1 MSVVQVMIPVLLG
14 VVALELVVGQAR
26 GRRVYRVADS
36 LADLGCGAM
45 SQVVGI
51 AVTAVSVGTYALTA
65 DLLAVQRWLPV
76 AAWPAG
82 PLGWIAVFLLVDL
95 GQYLTHRLSHRVALL
110 WACHAVH
117 HSSEELNYAVALR
130 NSSFHGFFMWVF
142 FLPLAVA
149 GVPWRMAAVCYGL
162 NVVYQFWLHTRLV
175 GRLGW
180 LERVLNTPSH
190 HRVHHGRDAHY
201 LDRNFGGVLI
211 VWDRL
216 FGTFTPE
223 AEEPRYGTVHPPE
236 SWNPLWANVHGFALI
251 AEAVR
256 RAPNWRGR
264 LRAVFGPPEQLAGL
278 VPAAVPPAPSP
289 ARTVYAGVQLT
300 FAVAATLLLVLPDR
314 LPPLERLAWAG
325 LVLVTLCV
333 MGGLLDGRR
342 WALVLE
348 PVRLAV
354 VVPAALLAAL
364 GPVP

>member
-1 MSVVQVMIPVLLG
+1 MSVVQLMIPVLLG
-14 VVALELVVGQAR
+14 AMTLELLAGQVR
-26 GRRVYRVADS
+26 GRRVYRVLDS

-51 AVTAVSVGTYALTA
+51 AVTAVGVGTYALAA
-65 DLLAVQRWLPV
+65 DLLAVQGWASVPE
-76 AAWPAG
+76 WPAG
-82 PLGWIAVFLLVDL
+82 PAGWIVVFLLVDL

-130 NSSFHGFFMWVF
+130 NSSFHGFFTWVF
-142 FLPLAVA
+142 FLPLALA
-149 GVPWRMAAVCYGL
+149 GVPWRMAAACYGL
-162 NVVYQFWLHTRLV
+162 NVLYQFWLHTRLI

-190 HRVHHGRDAHY
+190 HRVHHGRDARY

-216 FGTFTPE
+216 FSTFTPE
-223 AEEPRYGTVHPPE
+223 EDEPHYGTVQPLG
-236 SWNPLWANVHGFALI
+236 SWSPVWANLHGFALI
-251 AEAVR
+251 GAALR
-256 RAPNWRGR
+256 RAGSWRER
-264 LRAVFGPPEQLAGL
+264 IRVVFGPPELLAAFPPG
-278 VPAAVPPAPSP
+278 ATATPPAPSRARTAYVAVQLALAIAITLCFVLP
-289 ARTVYAGVQLT
+289 ARGV
-300 FAVAATLLLVLPDR
+300 
-314 LPPLERLAWAG
+314 PLERVAWAG
-325 LVLVTLCV
+325 LVVATLGL

-354 VVPAALLAAL
+354 VVPAMLLTIRC
-364 GPVP
+364 